1 LPKKKKASFLG
12 DTVKLS
18 GGTFVSQLI
27 GFIALPLLTRIFS
40 PEAFGV
46 AGLINSITATLSVF
60 VCMSYES
67 ALVLPKETN
76 KAINLLAG
84 CFIITVATF
93 LLSALIIWVISELFF
108 TNAGLNK
115 LRPYLWVIPFSA
127 LISGI
132 NQILRFWNIR
142 TAQFGRIAVSTIST
156 NITSNAF
163 MIGAG
168 STSYPGTGILIL
180 GTHIVGGITRA
191 IFLLGRFFKD
201 YGPLLK
207 KEVSINGA
215 LHEMKRYRK
224 FPTYVAGANLLSRFT
239 SEAPILFLTYFF
251 SSSIVGYYIMCRR
264 ILAVPGSLI
273 GNSLSQVFFQRGAS
287 ARTKESLRTLISN
300 VLRSVLPVA
309 LAGLVVVSLVG
320 DVMFSYF
327 LGDRWETS
335 GMYAQIL
342 AFGIF
347 ISFSIGI
354 LKTLFLIFELQEKS
368 LLFDVCLLLINI
380 TSLVIGGLFHNI
392 FLAICLMS
400 FLTGISY
407 LLLLVWLIKV
417 AELSPKSLVQAL
429 WPLIKTTLPLITMI
443 LISRYVLELNSLC
456 LLAISLLGMFGFVLI
471 FVKTDPFL
479 REKLK
484 RLSLKPHKS

>member
-1 LPKKKKASFLG
+1 MPKNGKSSFLG

-18 GGTFVSQLI
+18 GGTFFSQLI
-27 GFIALPLLTRIFS
+27 GFFALPLLTRIFS
-40 PEAFGV
+40 PESFGL
-46 AGLINSITATLSVF
+46 AGLINSITAIISVF

-67 ALVLPKETN
+67 ALVLPKEN
-76 KAINLLAG
+76 SRAINLLAG

-93 LLSALIIWVISELFF
+93 LLSALIIWVISDLFF

-115 LRPYLWVIPFSA
+115 LRPYLWIIPFSA
-127 LISGI
+127 LISGV

-163 MIGAG
+163 IIGVG
-168 STSYPGTGILIL
+168 STSYPGTGILIF

-191 IFLLGRFFKD
+191 IFLLGRFFQD
-201 YGPLLK
+201 YALLLR
-207 KEVSINGA
+207 KEVSINGV

-239 SEAPILFLTYFF
+239 SEAPILLLTYFF
-251 SSSIVGYYIMCRR
+251 SSSIAGYYIMCNR
-264 ILAVPGSLI
+264 ILAIPGSLI
-273 GNSLSQVFFQRGAS
+273 GNSLSQVFFQRSAS
-287 ARTKESLRTLISN
+287 ARTKESLRNLISN
-300 VLRSVLPVA
+300 LLRSVLPIA

-320 DVMFSYF
+320 DVIVSYF

-347 ISFSIGI
+347 LSFSIGI
-354 LKTLFLIFELQEKS
+354 LKPLFLIFERQEKS
-368 LLFDVCLLLINI
+368 LLFDVCLLLISI
-380 TSLVIGGLFHNI
+380 MSLVIGGLFQNI

-407 LLLLVWLIKV
+407 LLLLFWLIKI
-417 AELSPKSLVQAL
+417 AGLSPKSLVQPM
-429 WPLIKTTLPLITMI
+429 WPLIKTILPIITMI
-443 LISRYVLELNSLC
+443 LISKYVLELNSLC

-479 REKLK
+479 KEHLK
-484 RLSLKPHKS
+484 RLSLKAHKS